1 MTDTLL
7 FLHLLSA
14 AALVSAIV
22 AFSALVFG
30 ARMEPG
36 GVRISLALSRS
47 GLVGVFVFGIALALD
62 IDRYELWDAWILIAL
77 ALWLAVGATGE
88 KVPAAYKKA
97 GGSAGAIS
105 RSVARTHWI
114 HVALV
119 VLLLA
124 DMIWKPWA

>member
-14 AALVSAIV
+14 AALFSGII
-22 AFSALVFG
+22 AFSAVALG

-36 GVRISLALSRS
+36 GVQIAFVLWNA

-62 IDRYELWDAWILIAL
+62 IDGYELWDAWIIL
-77 ALWLAVGATGE
+77 AIVLWLAAGGAGE
-88 KVPAAYKKA
+88 KLPTAARKSRGGAVP
-97 GGSAGAIS
+97 
-105 RSVARTHWI
+105 RSVVTTHWI
-114 HVALV
+114 TVALV